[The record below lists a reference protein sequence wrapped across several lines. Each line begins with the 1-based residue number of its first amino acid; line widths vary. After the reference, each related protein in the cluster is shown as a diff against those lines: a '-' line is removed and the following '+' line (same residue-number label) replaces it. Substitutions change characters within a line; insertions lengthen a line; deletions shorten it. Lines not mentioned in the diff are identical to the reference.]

1 MISKIFM
8 YLLAIFLCVMFALYL
23 SAAIGWT
30 FVYIFVCAPVFSFLV
45 TLFLHTKK
53 SIVLTSDVNRT
64 MLYKKETVTLKI
76 TAANKSFF
84 PVPAVKLFLA
94 VPDGLEPESGFKSCV
109 MSIPPRS
116 ETTVEAVY
124 RAKVWG
130 GCRIGVKSAEL
141 HDFMKFFKFRM
152 NLPQSEE
159 NGLLHLI
166 KVFPDIPEMAGDAPI
181 LRAAAENAK
190 LADDSE
196 ETRETDNVNC
206 FAGMPGYTHRD
217 YTEGDPIKRINWKLS
232 SKRDKYMVRLDDEI
246 ESIQQ
251 NIVLDSRGGS
261 DVYENERAVEGVLAA
276 ALGLLKCGF
285 ESTVWCRF
293 GSIASA
299 TSAARTAGAA
309 GAWES
314 FSISEPADVSALQL
328 KLADYGFA
336 DESERCGRLP
346 ADELS
351 EKGSGAGILLFTS
364 LFDKALSAE
373 ISAAEDKGIMSA
385 VISSDSVSVGN
396 AYQIWKLN
404 EDYSA
409 ELISKG

>member
-8 YLLAIFLCVMFALYL
+8 YLLAVFLCVMFALYL
-23 SAAIGWT
+23 SAPIGWT

-76 TAANKSFF
+76 TASNKSFF

-94 VPDGLEPESGFKSCV
+94 VPDGLEPEAGSKSCV
-109 MSIPPRS
+109 SCVASIPPRS
-116 ETTVEAVY
+116 ETTVEVVY

-130 GCRIGVKSAEL
+130 GCHIGVKSAEL

-152 NLPQSEE
+152 SLPQPQYEE
-159 NGLLHLI
+159 SGLLHLI

-181 LRAAAENAK
+181 LRAAAENSK

-246 ESIQQ
+246 ESVQQ

-293 GSIASA
+293 KDV
-299 TSAARTAGAA
+299 
-309 GAWES
+309 WES
-314 FSISEPADVSALQL
+314 FSVSEPADVSALQL
-328 KLADYGFA
+328 KLADYSFA

-346 ADELS
+346 AAELS
-351 EKGSGAGILLFTS
+351 EKRSSAGILLFTS
-364 LFDKALSAE
+364 LFDKSLSSEIASAE
-373 ISAAEDKGIMSA
+373 DMGIMSA
-385 VISSDSVSVGN
+385 VISSDSVSVGS

-409 ELISKG
+409 ELISKS

>member
-8 YLLAIFLCVMFALYL
+8 YLLAVWLCVMFALYL
-23 SAAIGWT
+23 SAPIGWT

-45 TLFLHTKK
+45 TLWLHKRK
-53 SIVLTSDVNRT
+53 SVVLTSDVNRT

-76 TAANKSFF
+76 TAANSSLL
-84 PVPAVKLFLA
+84 PVPAIKLFLA
-94 VPDGLEPESGFKSCV
+94 VPDGLESESSCKSCV
-109 MSIPPRS
+109 VSIPPRS
-116 ETTVEAVY
+116 ETTVEIVY

-130 GCRIGVKSAEL
+130 GSRIGVKSAEL

-152 NLPQSEE
+152 SCPQTEE
-159 NGLLHLI
+159 CGLLHTV

-181 LRAAAENAK
+181 LRAAAENAR

-206 FAGMPGYTHRD
+206 FAGMPGYTHRE

-232 SKRDKYMVRLDDEI
+232 SKRGKYMVRLDDEI
-246 ESIQQ
+246 ESVQQ

-293 GSIASA
+293 K
-299 TSAARTAGAA
+299 

-314 FSISEPADVSALQL
+314 FYVSEPADVSALQL
-328 KLADYGFA
+328 KLADYSFA

-346 ADELS
+346 AAELS
-351 EKGSGAGILLFTS
+351 EKGSSAGILLFTS
-364 LFDKALSAE
+364 LFDKSLSAE
-373 ISAAEDKGIMSA
+373 TASAEDMGIMSA
-385 VISSDSVSVGN
+385 VISSDSVSVGS

-409 ELISKG
+409 ELISKS

>member
-8 YLLAIFLCVMFALYL
+8 YLLAIFLCVIFALYL
-23 SAAIGWT
+23 SAPIGWT

-328 KLADYGFA
+328 KLVDYSFA
-336 DESERCGRLP
+336 DENERCGRLP

>member
-8 YLLAIFLCVMFALYL
+8 YLLAVFLCVMFALYL
-23 SAAIGWT
+23 SASIGWT

-94 VPDGLEPESGFKSCV
+94 VPDGLESESSFKACV
-109 MSIPPRS
+109 VSIPPRS
-116 ETTVEAVY
+116 ETTVEVVY

-130 GCRIGVKSAEL
+130 GCHIGVKSAEL

-152 NLPQSEE
+152 SLPQPQYEE
-159 NGLLHLI
+159 SGLLHLI

-246 ESIQQ
+246 ESVQQ

-293 GSIASA
+293 G
-299 TSAARTAGAA
+299 GAA
-309 GAWES
+309 GTWEC
-314 FSISEPADVSALQL
+314 FSVSEPADVSALQVR
-328 KLADYGFA
+328 LADYSFS

-346 ADELS
+346 DDELS
-351 EKGSGAGILLFTS
+351 EKGSGTGILLFTS
-364 LFDKALSAE
+364 LFDKSLTAE

>member
-8 YLLAIFLCVMFALYL
+8 YLLAVWLCVMFALYL
-23 SAAIGWT
+23 SAPIGWT

-53 SIVLTSDVNRT
+53 SIVLTADVNRT
-64 MLYKKETVTLKI
+64 MLYKKETVTIKI
-76 TAANKSFF
+76 TAANNSLF

-94 VPDGLEPESGFKSCV
+94 VPEGLESVSSYKSCV
-109 MSIPPRS
+109 ISIPPRS
-116 ETTVEAVY
+116 ETTVEVVY

-130 GCRIGVKSAEL
+130 SCRIGVRSAEL
-141 HDFMKFFKFRM
+141 HDFMKFFRFRM
-152 NLPQSEE
+152 SCPQPEE
-159 NGLLHLI
+159 SGLLHVI

-181 LRAAAENAK
+181 FRAAAENAK

-206 FAGMPGYTHRD
+206 FSGMPGYTHREYAD
-217 YTEGDPIKRINWKLS
+217 GDPIKRINWKLS

-246 ESIQQ
+246 ESAQQ

-285 ESTVWCRF
+285 ESAVWCRF
-293 GSIASA
+293 
-299 TSAARTAGAA
+299 A

-314 FSISEPADVSALQL
+314 FSVSEPADVSSLQL
-328 KLADYGFA
+328 KLADYSFA
-336 DESERCGRLP
+336 DETEKCGRLP

-351 EKGSGAGILLFTS
+351 EKGSSSGILLFTS
-364 LFDKALSAE
+364 LFDKSLSSEIASAE
-373 ISAAEDKGIMSA
+373 DMGIISA
-385 VISSDSVSVGN
+385 VISSDSVSAGN

-409 ELISKG
+409 ELISKS

>member
-8 YLLAIFLCVMFALYL
+8 YLLAVWLCVMFALYL
-23 SAAIGWT
+23 SAPIGWT

-76 TAANKSFF
+76 TVANKSFF

-94 VPDGLEPESGFKSCV
+94 VPDGLEPESGSKSCV
-109 MSIPPRS
+109 SCVVSIPPRS
-116 ETTVEAVY
+116 ETTVEVVY

-130 GCRIGVKSAEL
+130 GCHIGVKSAEL

-152 NLPQSEE
+152 SLPQPQYEE
-159 NGLLHLI
+159 SGLLHLI

-181 LRAAAENAK
+181 LRAAAENSK

-246 ESIQQ
+246 ESAQQ

-285 ESTVWCRF
+285 ESAVWCRF
-293 GSIASA
+293 
-299 TSAARTAGAA
+299 A

-314 FSISEPADVSALQL
+314 FSVSEPADVSSLQL
-328 KLADYGFA
+328 KLADYSFA
-336 DESERCGRLP
+336 DETEKCGRLP

-351 EKGSGAGILLFTS
+351 ERGSSSGILLFTS
-364 LFDKALSAE
+364 LFDKSLSSEIASAE
-373 ISAAEDKGIMSA
+373 DMGIMSA
-385 VISSDSVSVGN
+385 VISSDSVSAGN

-409 ELISKG
+409 ELISKS